1 MYRKNN
7 NTKKTTREI
16 LFIILFLPKPEM
28 YRKNNREIQGGQSP
42 DIMVRLE
49 SIKKTLKKLYT

>member
-7 NTKKTTREI
+7 SKKTTREI
-16 LFIILFLPKPEM
+16 LFIIPFLPKPEM

-42 DIMVRLE
+42 GIMVRVE